1 MWNFALDGITSFT
14 TIPLRI
20 ATWLGML
27 VALGA
32 LFFGLVIIFKTLM
45 WGDPVPGYPSLM
57 VVVLFLGGVQ
67 LVSLGIIGE
76 YLGRLF
82 EQSKQRPLYLIDSI
96 AAPGLNTHANETV

>member
-1 MWNFALDGITSFT
+1 V
-14 TIPLRI
+14 
-20 ATWLGML
+20 ATWLGLL

-32 LFFGLVIIFKTLM
+32 MIFGLIIIFKTLM

-57 VVVLFLGGVQ
+57 VVILFLGGIQ

-82 EQSKQRPLYLIDSI
+82 EENKQRPLYLVDSI
-96 AAPGLNTHANETV
+96 GVPRAAGQSTNQVQ